1 MTAADHRAGLGW
13 LAGLARQ
20 LRSVPSA
27 WLTPLPLIFFGGLA
41 LAGAGS
47 PALLVFD
54 EVHYVPAAKQLITFE
69 RVLNRE
75 HPPLA
80 KLVMGLGWLLFNQL
94 VPLLGDPTVFRV
106 VAIGFG
112 LWALWSVRA
121 WMLALGFGEGAA
133 QASLW
138 LTGFNGLWFV
148 QSRTAMLDVFFLGF
162 ALWGAFYT
170 YEGKM
175 RGWALL
181 GLAMACKWSAAPFLL
196 IALLSA
202 RMTLAGRLA
211 GLGLAGAC
219 YVASFA
225 PLLFVRENPVGIT
238 GIVGLHLEMIGRL
251 QRVPAPHPYASSWWQ
266 WPTLL
271 RPMWYTFAREA
282 GGVERC
288 VWAGGNPVLY
298 WVALPLLPLVAWLA
312 IRRRDPAAWMLAL
325 LYGVPLLFWVVS
337 PRKLQLYYY
346 YLPSS
351 MWVGPVVAWAH
362 ERAQHLPRVRR
373 ARGWLLTG
381 FVVLCGLTFLYFLPI
396 MDGRPLPVERFRRYM
411 WLLSWI

>member
-1 MTAADHRAGLGW
+1 
-13 LAGLARQ
+13 
-20 LRSVPSA
+20 VA
-27 WLTPLPLIFFGGLA
+27 WLKALPLVAFGALA

-54 EVHYVPAAKQLITFE
+54 EIHYVPAAEQLVTFE

-80 KLVMGLGWLLFNQL
+80 KLVIGLGWVLFHRL
-94 VPLLGDPTVFRV
+94 VPLLAEPAVYRA
-106 VAIGFG
+106 VALAFG

-121 WMLALGFGEGAA
+121 WMLALGFGERAA

-138 LTGFNGLWFV
+138 LTGFNILWFV
-148 QSRTAMLDVFFLGF
+148 QSRTAMLEVFFLAF
-162 ALWGAFYT
+162 ALWGTLFAYR
-170 YEGKM
+170 GRM

-181 GLAMACKWSAAPFLL
+181 GLAMACKWAAAPFLL

-202 RMTLAGRLA
+202 RMPPAKRMV
-211 GLGLAGAC
+211 GLGLAGLC

-225 PLLFVRENPVGIT
+225 PLGFVRTNPVAIT
-238 GIVGLHLEMIGRL
+238 GLVDLHLEMVRFI
-251 QRVPAPHPYASSWWQ
+251 QQVAAAPHPYASSWWQ
-266 WPTLL
+266 WPTLI
-271 RPMWYTFAREA
+271 RPMWYTFEREV
-282 GGVERC
+282 GGIERC
-288 VWAGGNPVLY
+288 VWAGGNPALY

-312 IRRRDPAAWMLAL
+312 VRRRDPAVGMLAL
-325 LYGVPLLFWVVS
+325 LYWVPLLFWVVS

-351 MWVGPVVAWAH
+351 MWVGPIVAWAH
-362 ERAQHLPRVRR
+362 ERAQHTWPVRR
-373 ARGWLLTG
+373 AHGWLLTG

-396 MDGRPLPVERFRRYM
+396 LDGRPLPLGSFQRYM
-411 WLLSWI
+411 WLFSWI